1 MTASI
6 DELALT
12 ARVGEVLNRWP
23 VTGLAVGVIRGGSLA
38 WFHGHGVAD
47 ISSGTPIDP
56 DTVFRIASVTKTITA
71 VAVMQLQEQGL
82 VRPGRAGQPLPAHL
96 PADPRQGGVQATLR
110 HLLTHTAGVRAVRG
124 PSDLLRPTLGWGV
137 QAGQPVPS
145 LAEYYRDGLH
155 VDTAPGTKWA
165 YSNHGFAA
173 LGQIIEDVTEIP
185 LSRYLREHVFGPL
198 GMDHSDLLR
207 SERVRPR
214 LATGYQLG
222 SRGLKAVVD
231 REVVPAGAGAVYS
244 TTSDM
249 ARYTAALLGGG
260 ANAHGR
266 VLRPETLA
274 TMFQPHYQPDPRIP
288 GMGLGFFRSY
298 AGEQQTVGH
307 DGIWT
312 GFHSTLLLAPG
323 QGTGVVAFASTGPFS
338 PLAAPGPV
346 AHAVLRSLLDLPND
360 VVRTS
365 VPEQPAA
372 WRDLCGRYPW
382 DRASSPTPSPGC
394 SAPWRSPSAAAT
406 WSSAGR
412 SRSPRSAGDCACIPT
427 ATTRTPSAL
436 SSPGF
441 GSGASQVVF
450 SRGPAG
456 EVAAMHLGLSAAVLP
471 QAAWH
476 PEPQTLGG
484 RRADGRRGGAGRG
497 PSAPP
502 RARGLRLI
510 LICAAR

>member
-6 DELALT
+6 DELALK

-23 VTGLAVGVIRGGSLA
+23 VAGLAVGVIRNGSLA
-38 WFHGHGVAD
+38 WFQGHGVAD
-47 ISSGTPIDP
+47 ISSGTPVDQ

-82 VRPGRAGQPLPAHL
+82 VDLDAPASRYLRAFRLIPARPGYRP
-96 PADPRQGGVQATLR
+96 ATLR
-110 HLLTHTAGVRAVRG
+110 HLLTHTAGVRAVRK

-137 QAGQPVPS
+137 PAGQPVPS

-155 VDTAPGTKWA
+155 VDTEPGTKWA

-173 LGQIIEDVTEIP
+173 LGQIVEDVTRIP
-185 LSRYLREHVFGPL
+185 FSRYLREQVFGPL
-198 GMDHSDLLR
+198 GMEHSDLLR

-222 SRGLKAVVD
+222 SRGLKAVAD
-231 REVVPAGAGAVYS
+231 REVVQAGAGAVYS

-298 AGEQQTVGH
+298 VGAHQTVGH

-312 GFHSTLLLAPG
+312 GFHATLLLAPG
-323 QGTGVVAFASTGPFS
+323 QGTGVTAFASTGPFS

-346 AHAVLRSLLDLPND
+346 AHAVLRSLLDLPAD
-360 VVRTS
+360 AVPTS
-365 VPEQPAA
+365 APEQPAA
-372 WRDLCGRYPW
+372 WSDLCGRY
-382 DRASSPTPSPGC
+382 SLGPGLLTD
-394 SAPWRSPSAAAT
+394 PQ
-406 WSSAGR
+406 
-412 SRSPRSAGDCACIPT
+412 PRMLGALEVAVRHGQLVIRGQIPVPAVRRGLRMYPDGDDPYAFRIE
-427 ATTRTPSAL
+427 L
-436 SSPGF
+436 PGF
-441 GSGASQVVF
+441 GSGTSQVVF
-450 SRGPAG
+450 SREPAG
-456 EVAAMHLGLSAAVLP
+456 DVTAMHLGVQPLSFRKRPGVQNPRPWAAGAV
-471 QAAWH
+471 AAGALALAAALR
-476 PEPQTLGG
+476 P
-484 RRADGRRGGAGRG
+484 RRGSTHRTVDH
-497 PSAPP
+497 
-502 RARGLRLI
+502 
-510 LICAAR
+510 AA